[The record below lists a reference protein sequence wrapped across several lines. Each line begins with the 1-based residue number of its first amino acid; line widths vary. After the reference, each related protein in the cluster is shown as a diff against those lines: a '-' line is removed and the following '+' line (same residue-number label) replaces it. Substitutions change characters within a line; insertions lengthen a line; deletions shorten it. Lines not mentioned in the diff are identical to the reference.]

1 MGRVFD
7 KWSYPA
13 YFFWKTDH
21 NVEIR
26 MIFFMLVEEGV
37 LISESGGKIWM
48 TRDVR
53 PWDWGRQKV
62 TEYYKA

>member
-7 KWSYPA
+7 KWSYRV

-37 LISESGGKIWM
+37 LISASGGKIGI
-48 TRDVR
+48 TRDVSLGTGEDR
-53 PWDWGRQKV
+53 K
-62 TEYYKA
+62 